1 MSVDLNQ
8 LDMKRAIESLRSG
21 VPSSAAVNAVGSG
34 QELLSDRFREL
45 LKRADQKASEEQQ
58 CRGMMIRAGF
68 GEGKSHLLTAFEHIA
83 LEQSYAVSRL
93 VISKET
99 PLNVPAKL
107 LCSAI
112 ENLQVPGAIGRGLD
126 EVGLLLRK
134 RFQSPEYSGLF
145 QHLTQ
150 ERLDPRFAVTLHIF
164 KDAIHDEE
172 IIDRV
177 LRFWSGEPFGI
188 SELKRIMRDLGIADF
203 RLESMKAREL
213 ALQTFTFIP
222 MMLRAAGLKG
232 WVLLVDELE
241 LIGRYGKVARG
252 QSYAELARWFGAL
265 EQEQRP
271 GLITVGAI
279 TSDFEREVLVDKG
292 DLDSMPLF
300 IEARNVDPSSVL
312 CGMPLIQN
320 AELLVAHDEAL
331 LKRAYISLKHLHS
344 RAYKW
349 EAPEVLW
356 PEVLG
361 ATPMRTFVRAWINAW
376 DVRRIYNV
384 DADQDGYE
392 ISSVNE
398 DYMESSALESVEKDS
413 KNEAE

>member
-1 MSVDLNQ
+1 MTVELSH

-21 VPSSAAVNAVGSG
+21 VPSSAAVDAVGSG
-34 QELLSDRFREL
+34 QEQLSDRFRDL
-45 LKRADQKASEEQQ
+45 LKRADQKAAEGSQ
-58 CRGMMIRAGF
+58 CRGLMIRAGF

-107 LCSAI
+107 LVSAV
-112 ENLQVPGAIGRGLD
+112 ENLRVPGAIGRGLD

-134 RFQSPEYSGLF
+134 RFQSPEYDGLME
-145 QHLTQ
+145 QLKQ
-150 ERLDPRFAVTLHIF
+150 GKLDHRFAVTLHIF

-177 LRFWSGEPFGI
+177 LRFWSGESFGV

-213 ALQTFTFIP
+213 ALQTFTFLP
-222 MMLRAAGLKG
+222 MMLRAAGLRG
-232 WVLLVDELE
+232 WVILVDELE

-271 GLITVGAI
+271 GLVTVGAI
-279 TSDFEREVLVDKG
+279 TSDFERDVLIDKG
-292 DLDSMPLF
+292 DLDNMALF
-300 IEARNVDPSSVL
+300 IGTRNVNPSHAEL
-312 CGMPLIQN
+312 GMRMIQG
-320 AELLVAHDEAL
+320 AELLVEHDEAL
-331 LKRAYISLKHLHS
+331 LKKAYVTLRHLHS
-344 RAYKW
+344 RAYNW
-349 EAPEVLW
+349 EAPDVVW

-384 DADQDGYE
+384 AADQDGYE
-392 ISSVNE
+392 ICTVKE
-398 DYMESSALESVEKDS
+398 DYRESPELEAADRDS
-413 KNEAE
+413 ENEAK

>member
-112 ENLQVPGAIGRGLD
+112 ENLRVPGAIGRGLD

-271 GLITVGAI
+271 GLLTVGAI

-300 IEARNVDPSSVL
+300 VETRNVDPSSVL
-312 CGMPLIQN
+312 CGMHLIRN

-331 LKRAYISLKHLHS
+331 LRRAYISLKHLHS

-349 EAPEVLW
+349 EAPEVVW

-384 DADQDGYE
+384 AADQDGYE
-392 ISSVNE
+392 ISTIKEN
-398 DYMESSALESVEKDS
+398 YMESSALESVEKDS